1 MLRRLTRMYQRG
13 PAETNRVEPPYI
25 SILCSCSDRR
35 GKEAC
40 SLWHATHT
48 TSATPMLSKVAG
60 HVSSSMV
67 PLHCLHNTAR
77 VGTNCSIT
85 GSGIWYEIRRA
96 VVHSFQVWC
105 SLAADTQNY
114 LPGTLRTR
122 NLRHSD
128 MQNFNDCLR
137 TSAVYVLP
145 AKNTRSRGDCCVHTN
160 PLPQPFHPQ
169 LILYLRSTVRVVYEG
184 TSSLPTAKSACRLS
198 RGQIILLQN
207 PMENSQNCCHNPDV
221 SKDSPKVC
229 ASVACRAKVAVLF
242 FFELPRV

>member
-114 LPGTLRTR
+114 LPGTYVRVISDIPTCKILMIVYERQRYTSCLPKIPVPGGLLRT
-122 NLRHSD
+122 H
-128 MQNFNDCLR
+128 
-137 TSAVYVLP
+137 
-145 AKNTRSRGDCCVHTN
+145 
-160 PLPQPFHPQ
+160 
-169 LILYLRSTVRVVYEG
+169 
-184 TSSLPTAKSACRLS
+184 
-198 RGQIILLQN
+198 
-207 PMENSQNCCHNPDV
+207 
-221 SKDSPKVC
+221 
-229 ASVACRAKVAVLF
+229 
-242 FFELPRV
+242 